1 MFKLIKFSA
10 IFLLLLA
17 YMATPLAPS
26 YAQSRQFIRDAEI
39 ENTIRAFGAPLFEAA
54 GLNPSDIRIIL
65 IKDDELNAFVAG
77 GMNLFLNT
85 GLLVESANPSQ
96 LIGVIAHETG
106 HIAGGHL
113 HRMSTRLR
121 GASNVALVTTILGAA
136 AAILTGSPEA
146 GMAILATGAQINTQN
161 LLRFSR
167 AQESA
172 ADQAGLNL
180 LENTGQS
187 ARGMVE
193 FLSILEGE
201 ELLTTNRQSPYV
213 RTHPITRDRI
223 NNVRSFLAK
232 SRYANTP
239 SSPEFVRNHRRMRG
253 KLRGFL
259 MPPAN
264 ALRAYEDDKSSV
276 ESRYARSIAYYR
288 IPELGKSLALIDGLI
303 AEFPEDPYFH
313 ELKGQILFENER
325 GAEALGSYAKS
336 VELLPNSALLR
347 YEYAHALIERNDPSL
362 VSQALVQARHAT
374 RLDREFV
381 SGWKTLSIAYGRLG
395 DFGNSALAMAEMAM
409 LRGRRGEARRL
420 ATRAT
425 KKLKPHSAAWLRA
438 EDIKQATAKK
448 K

>member
-17 YMATPLAPS
+17 FMATPLAPA
-26 YAQSRQFIRDAEI
+26 YAQKKLLIRDAEI
-39 ENTIRAFGAPLFEAA
+39 ENTIRAYGAPLFEAA
-54 GLNPSDIRIIL
+54 GLNPRDIRIFL

-77 GMNLFLNT
+77 GQNLFLHT
-85 GLLVESANPSQ
+85 GLLVKSANPEQ

-113 HRMSTRLR
+113 QRLSKRLR
-121 GASNVALVTTILGAA
+121 GASNMSLVTSIVGAA
-136 AAILTGSPEA
+136 ATILTGRAEA
-146 GMAILATGAQINTQN
+146 GLAVLAAGAQINTQN

-167 AQESA
+167 TQESA

-180 LENTGQS
+180 LERTGQS

-193 FLSILEGE
+193 FLSILEGQ
-201 ELLTTNRQSPYV
+201 ELLTTNLQSPYV

-223 NNVRSFLAK
+223 NNVRNFLAK
-232 SRYANTP
+232 SRYANKP
-239 SSPEFVRNHRRMRG
+239 SSPEFVRMHRRMRG

-336 VELLPNSALLR
+336 VKLLPNSALLR
-347 YEYAHALIERNDPSL
+347 YEYAYALIERNDPAL
-362 VSQALVQARHAT
+362 IPQALDQARHAT
-374 RLDREFV
+374 RLDREFI
-381 SGWKTLSIAYGRLG
+381 SGWQALSIAYGRMG
-395 DFGNSALAMAEMAM
+395 DFGNSTLAMAEIAM
-409 LRGRRGEARRL
+409 LRRRRGEALRL
-420 ATRAT
+420 ATRAA
-425 KKLKPHSAAWLRA
+425 KKLKPNSAAWLRA

>member
-1 MFKLIKFSA
+1 MFKLIKSSA
-10 IFLLLLA
+10 ILLWLFA
-17 YMATPLAPS
+17 FMATLPAPA
-26 YAQSRQFIRDAEI
+26 YTQNRQLIRDAEI
-39 ENTIRAFGAPLFEAA
+39 ENTIRAFAAPLFEAA
-54 GLNPSDIRIIL
+54 GLNPRDMRIIL

-77 GMNLFLNT
+77 GMNLFLHT
-85 GLLVESANPSQ
+85 GLLVKSANPEQ

-113 HRMSTRLR
+113 ARLGTRLR
-121 GASNVALVTTILGAA
+121 GASNIALVTTIVGAA
-136 AAILTGSPEA
+136 AAILTGRPEA
-146 GMAILATGAQINTQN
+146 GLAVLAGGAQINTRN

-167 AQESA
+167 TQESA

-180 LENTGQS
+180 LERTGQS
-187 ARGMVE
+187 ARGMLE

-223 NNVRSFLAK
+223 NHVRNFLAK
-232 SRYANTP
+232 SRFANKPT
-239 SSPEFVRNHRRMRG
+239 SPEFVRMHRRMRG

-264 ALRAYEDDKSSV
+264 TLRAYEDDKSSV
-276 ESRYARSIAYYR
+276 ESRYARSIAYYL
-288 IPELGKSLALIDGLI
+288 IPEIEKSLALIDGLI
-303 AEFPEDPYFH
+303 AEFPEDPYCH

-347 YEYAHALIERNDPSL
+347 YEYANALIERNDPAL
-362 VSQALVQARHAT
+362 IPQALEQALQAT

-381 SGWKTLSIAYGRLG
+381 SGWKTLSIAYGRKG

-409 LRGRRGEARRL
+409 LRGHRREARRH
-420 ATRAT
+420 ATRAV
-425 KKLKPHSAAWLRA
+425 KKLKRNSAAWLRA